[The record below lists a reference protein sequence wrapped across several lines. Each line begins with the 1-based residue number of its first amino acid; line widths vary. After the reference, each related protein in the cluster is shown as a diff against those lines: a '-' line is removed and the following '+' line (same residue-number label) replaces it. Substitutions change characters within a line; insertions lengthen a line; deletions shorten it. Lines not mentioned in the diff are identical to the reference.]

1 MARVEVELVSRGY
14 ELDAEG
20 LVPPHV
26 LLRYMEHLRWE
37 YVGGSSNEVKALF
50 REGHTFVVV
59 AQTLRIEGDIGLR
72 APLRGTL
79 WIGRTGRASMDF
91 HHVFHR
97 VKDGKLLAEGIV
109 TTVYLGR
116 RGLPT
121 PLPACL
127 DGADSD
133 PPMKL
138 DLKPPVFG
146 AMPHEPFRRS
156 YRVRTD
162 DLDFLQHVNQANYV
176 ALFDD
181 ARHAA
186 AAERAYGP
194 DDAGKGRIRFLHIE
208 YIRSAIADDE
218 LTIATWLDGSA
229 PVTLGFT
236 LCRGDTLLSRAL
248 FRI

>member
-37 YVGGSSNEVKALF
+37 YIGGSSNEVKALF
-50 REGHTFVVV
+50 REGHTFMVV

-72 APLRGTL
+72 IPLRGTL
-79 WIGRTGRASMDF
+79 WIGRTGRTSMDF

-116 RGLPT
+116 RGSPT

-127 DGADSD
+127 DEADSD

-146 AMPHEPFRRS
+146 DMPHEPFRRS
-156 YRVRTD
+156 YRMRID

-176 ALFDD
+176 ALFED

-186 AAERAYGP
+186 ADECAYGP
-194 DDAGKGRIRFLHIE
+194 DGIGKGRVRFLHIE
-208 YIRSAIADDE
+208 YVRSAIADDE
-218 LTIATWLDGSA
+218 LVIATWPDGSD
-229 PVTLGFT
+229 PVALGFA
-236 LCRGDTLLSRAL
+236 LCRGDTLLSRAI
-248 FRI
+248 FRV